1 MRHVYRME
9 TTPGFT
15 LKSGVLGTS
24 ILGLAKSEEYDLL
37 DIAIRHAEIVEQK
50 LFDMSSYAEI
60 RQLFK
65 VLFENDR
72 KDLEQ
77 KYFVELERICLKYK
91 DYNGLVALWEQN
103 IHRIGRTL
111 SPEAMEVINNFH
123 WFIMT
128 ANEVLE
134 KTLNSQYVPMFDFRK
149 DSVVAKDDDGHK
161 VGEIDVF
168 VRGRALYFEYDG
180 VIYRVFWL
188 DD

>member
-15 LKSGVLGTS
+15 IKSGILGTS

-50 LFDMSSYAEI
+50 HFDMSSYAEI
-60 RQLFK
+60 SQLFK
-65 VLFENDR
+65 VLFANNR

-77 KYFVELERICLKYK
+77 KYFGELERICLKYK
-91 DYNGLVALWEQN
+91 DYNGLVALWELN
-103 IHRIGRTL
+103 INRLERTL
-111 SPEAMEVINNFH
+111 SDQGMQVINDFH

-128 ANEVLE
+128 ANDVLA

-149 DSVVAKDDDGHK
+149 DSVVAKDDDGNR

-168 VRGRALYFEYDG
+168 VRGRALYFEYGG